1 MIPKDDY
8 RCPRCGYTSDRKS
21 NMRNHLYKKLKT
33 CPGTREQIELTDAIK
48 QHILDNKVYKPP
60 KHTPQQVIINQ
71 INNTQQIINC
81 IAKIDPMHKLETYIE
96 HTNIELLPF
105 EDRIKEQY
113 QNDMEKCET
122 INTSLIDFSL
132 GTHDIMNII
141 NTLTTPN
148 GIDKLNVVYDKT
160 PDKLWMYDDG
170 DWENYA
176 FEHGVNELIEKVQST
191 YLNKYEELLLDKYD
205 HDKNFQERKR
215 AEERLKEYYE
225 FLVAFEI
232 KPLLVTCERKDI
244 LDYNS
249 KYYSIYDKVLN
260 KITFSHA
267 KQIQKSVYHMVKTN
281 CNTSI
286 GELNRKM
293 MDIICTDEDFKTKVL
308 QMLHVST

>member
-1 MIPKDDY
+1 MPKRQPY
-8 RCPRCGYTSDRKS
+8 TCPRCGYVAQQKGHMRK
-21 NMRNHLYKKLKT
+21 HLFTLQKQ
-33 CPGTREQIELTDAIK
+33 CPATQNVIELTEEIK
-48 QHILDNKVYKPP
+48 EHILNNRVYHPP
-60 KHTPQQVIINQ
+60 KQSAQQVIINQ
-71 INNTQQIINC
+71 INNNQQIINY
-81 IAKIDPMHKLETYIE
+81 IDKIDTKQKLETYIA
-96 HTNIELLPF
+96 HTNTELLPL
-105 EDRIKEQY
+105 EDKIKEHY
-113 QNDMEKCET
+113 QDDIEKCET
-122 INTSLIDFSL
+122 MDTKLIDFSL

-141 NTLTTPN
+141 NTLTTPS

-232 KPLLVTCERKDI
+232 KPLLVTSERKDI

-281 CNTSI
+281 CNSSI

-308 QMLHVST
+308 QMLQVST